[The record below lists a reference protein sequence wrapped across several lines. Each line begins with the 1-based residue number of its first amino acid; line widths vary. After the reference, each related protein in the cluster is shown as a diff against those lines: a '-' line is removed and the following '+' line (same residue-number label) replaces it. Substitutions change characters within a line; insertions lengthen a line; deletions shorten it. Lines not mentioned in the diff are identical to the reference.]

1 MTLFKSKEPGTK
13 NQEQRTRKQDGEKK
27 KSGMPT
33 YKNPPP
39 PPEMQIGGV
48 IPGNK
53 INKHVLFP
61 KIDTEWKFETFHT
74 NDEMRD
80 FINENKIN
88 PRFLYPTSTGRVVV
102 WWVDVTLK

>member
-1 MTLFKSKEPGTK
+1 MTLFKNKEPRTK
-13 NQEQRTRKQDGEKK
+13 RQDGEKK

-39 PPEMQIGGV
+39 PPE
-48 IPGNK
+48 
-53 INKHVLFP
+53 
-61 KIDTEWKFETFHT
+61 IDTEWKFETFHT